1 MRRRPLRAI
10 YTARWPFENV
20 GKQKPRDPSANETRR
35 TLTRRQGPAQPGR
48 RRDGSIS
55 RAGNGSTP
63 LPSRVS
69 RLPPPQSP
77 RGIGS

>member
-10 YTARWPFENV
+10 CTARWPFKNV
-20 GKQKPRDPSANETRR
+20 GKQKPRDPSLTDPA

-48 RRDGSIS
+48 RRDGSIAEREWLYAAAES
-55 RAGNGSTP
+55 
-63 LPSRVS
+63 VS
-69 RLPPPQSP
+69 RLPPPQGS